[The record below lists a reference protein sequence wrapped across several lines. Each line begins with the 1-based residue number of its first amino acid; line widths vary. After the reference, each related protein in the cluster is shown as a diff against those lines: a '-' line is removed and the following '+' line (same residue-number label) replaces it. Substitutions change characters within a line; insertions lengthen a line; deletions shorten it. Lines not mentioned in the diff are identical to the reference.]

1 MITEEKRH
9 FRRYKKRSNF
19 DLLINGRA
27 FKAET
32 VDYSLTGIQAIV
44 ENVPALKEGTIL
56 GININSP
63 SINADVKVIWAKRAN
78 SGLKIGLG
86 NIGDMKGNLADYAL
100 ADILIGLQ
108 RSNKTGILEVRS
120 GEIIKKV
127 YIKNGDMI
135 FAASNQD
142 EDRLG
147 DILLKERRINRDQY
161 EQSVEEM
168 KRTKQ
173 RQGAALVRLGYLK
186 PQELVRAVQHQ
197 VEEIIISLFAL
208 GDGSFEFK
216 EAPLPTEEIITLKL
230 SAANLIYMGIKRINI
245 LNDILSNLPAMDS
258 ILCFSSDP
266 LKLFQNISLDMQG
279 KTILSYID
287 GKTALNYI
295 AFASNFDR
303 LTALKTIYALLST
316 GIIEVVEERT
326 KEEEVQ
332 EVTAGDII
340 DKAEVKVDAEIINM
354 IEDMYSKHKDRGYYG
369 VLGIKQYAAPA
380 DIKSA
385 YYNAAKRFHPDR
397 HFYLCSED
405 LKGKLSDIF
414 AYITEAYTTLSH
426 PEKRREY
433 DRRLSSAKPAA
444 PLTNEELAKIKF
456 ADGKIEFAKSNLTE
470 ALHLFG
476 QAAYLNNSTAKY
488 HYYYGVVLS
497 KLNRLKEAGRAI
509 ERALTIEPSNPD
521 YLAEA
526 GHIYLKLEFR
536 SRAKSSFEKAL
547 KLSPSHVRAKEG
559 MALVEE

>member
-19 DLLINGRA
+19 DLLIDGRA

-63 SINADVKVIWAKRAN
+63 SINANVNVIWAKRAS
-78 SGLKIGLG
+78 SGLKIGIR
-86 NIGDMKGNLADYAL
+86 NIGNLKGNLMDYAL
-100 ADILIGLQ
+100 ADTLIGLQ

-216 EAPLPTEEIITLKL
+216 EAALPTDEIITLKL
-230 SAANLIYMGIKRINI
+230 SAANLIYRGIKRINI
-245 LNDILSNLPAMDS
+245 LNDIIANLPPVDS
-258 ILCFSSDP
+258 ILRFSPDP
-266 LKLFQNISLDMQG
+266 LKLFQNISLDMDG

-287 GKTALNYI
+287 GKTAINYI
-295 AFASNFDR
+295 SFASNLDR

-316 GIIEVVEERT
+316 GIIEVVEERI

-332 EVTAGDII
+332 EVTAEDII
-340 DKAEVKVDAEIINM
+340 EEAEVKDDAELVKM
-354 IEDMYSKHKDRGYYG
+354 IEDMYSRHKDLGYYG
-369 VLGIKQYAAPA
+369 VLGIKQYAATA
-380 DIKSA
+380 DIKNA
-385 YYNAAKRFHPDR
+385 YYNAAKRFHPDK
-397 HFYLCSED
+397 HFYLLSED

-414 AYITEAYTTLSH
+414 AYITEAYATLSSS
-426 PEKRREY
+426 EKRIQY
-433 DRRLSSAKPAA
+433 DRQLSGKGAKP
-444 PLTNEELAKIKF
+444 LSNEERAEIKF
-456 ADGKIEFAKSNLTE
+456 ADGKIELAKSNLTV

-476 QAAYLNNSTAKY
+476 QAAYLDSSKAKY
-488 HYYYGVVLS
+488 HYYYGVTLG
-497 KLNRLKEAGRAI
+497 KLNRLKESVRAI
-509 ERALTIEPSNPD
+509 ERAINIERSNAD

-526 GHIYLKLEFR
+526 GHTYLKLGFR
-536 SRAKSSFEKAL
+536 TRAKSNFEEAL
-547 KLSPSHVRAKEG
+547 KLSPLQKRAKEG